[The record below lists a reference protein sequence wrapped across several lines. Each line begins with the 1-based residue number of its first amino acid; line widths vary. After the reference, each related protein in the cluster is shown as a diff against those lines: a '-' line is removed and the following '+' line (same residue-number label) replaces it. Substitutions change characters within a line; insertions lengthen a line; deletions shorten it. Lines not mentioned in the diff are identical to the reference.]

1 MLYSDKLIKDFAVD
15 TPDRNTPVR
24 NLSGGNQQKAIL
36 AREIMAQSEQTS
48 NKNGLLIAVQPTRGL
63 DVGATEAVRRL
74 LLSQC
79 RQGDAILLISDDL
92 DELLSVSS
100 RIAVMFSG
108 KIMGIVDGDH
118 ADIGEI
124 GIMMA
129 GGGGK

>member
-1 MLYSDKLIKDFAVD
+1 MYK
-15 TPDRNTPVR
+15 R
-24 NLSGGNQQKAIL
+24 Q
-36 AREIMAQSEQTS
+36 
-48 NKNGLLIAVQPTRGL
+48 

-100 RIAVMFSG
+100 RIAVLFSG
-108 KIMGIVDGDH
+108 KIMGSVDGDH